1 MTDEWEIVN
10 FNLMFEQQLARDYM
24 QNPNPEYAKHL
35 LELAAA
41 HKTNS
46 LGYPMS
52 DELKQ
57 FLIDCAQEFA
67 TNFNAEDSQEKLGT
81 KARRSFGLVNKMG
94 RPSEEQKQIVKKKQ
108 NPEEIKP
115 QIRQSSEFEKK
126 EIIDTNE
133 IAALI
138 DKAKEEFQRFIDYF
152 PGSEYY
158 TKAKEALKQ
167 LSVN

>member
-57 FLIDCAQEFA
+57 FLIDF
-67 TNFNAEDSQEKLGT
+67 
-81 KARRSFGLVNKMG
+81 LVWIYFIKFS
-94 RPSEEQKQIVKKKQ
+94 PS
-108 NPEEIKP
+108 P
-115 QIRQSSEFEKK
+115 IR
-126 EIIDTNE
+126 I
-133 IAALI
+133 
-138 DKAKEEFQRFIDYF
+138 
-152 PGSEYY
+152 
-158 TKAKEALKQ
+158 
-167 LSVN
+167 